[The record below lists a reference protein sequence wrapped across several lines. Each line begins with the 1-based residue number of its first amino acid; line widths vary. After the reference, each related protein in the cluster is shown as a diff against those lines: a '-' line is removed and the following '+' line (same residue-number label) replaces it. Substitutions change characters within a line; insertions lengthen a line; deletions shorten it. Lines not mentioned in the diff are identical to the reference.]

1 MEKKIE
7 TLGPFEGIH
16 WLVLVYVY
24 IYIYIYW
31 GLFRDNGKENG
42 NYNII
47 MGYILGLYRDN
58 ERNGHYHLGLR
69 VWV

>member
-7 TLGPFEGIH
+7 ILDPFEGIY
-16 WLVLVYVY
+16 WLVLVY
-24 IYIYIYW
+24 IYIG

-42 NYNII
+42 NYYII

-58 ERNGHYHLGLR
+58 ERNGNYHLGFR